1 MTSHQGDLLLSDED
15 RLPWLEPASPERARD
30 PRGALRWVVLG
41 LGALLLL
48 GLLIAGGLWLTRGGD
63 ATDGGGALIRAPQG
77 PYKVRPADPG
87 GMEVEGRGDASFAA
101 SEGETINGAI
111 DLAAQPEAP
120 VEGQVVTQAA
130 PPPPPPAASASRSAS
145 AAIPQSGG
153 RLTAAAPGTSARV
166 AQPSTGGSL
175 VQLGSFNSERR
186 AREAWTILSGRF
198 TVLADR
204 TPQVATGEVAG
215 RDVYRLRLD
224 AGSPAAAREL
234 CQRLRVGGEAC
245 LVIGG

>member
-1 MTSHQGDLLLSDED
+1 MDSHRGDLLLSEED
-15 RLPWLEPASPERARD
+15 RLPWLEPATPERQRD
-30 PRGALRWVVLG
+30 PRGSVRWVAIG

-63 ATDGGGALIRAPQG
+63 ATDGGGALIRAPEG
-77 PYKVRPADPG
+77 PYKVRPSEPG
-87 GMEVEGRGDASFAA
+87 GMEVEGRGDTSFAA
-101 SEGETINGAI
+101 SEGVTVNGAI

-120 VEGQVVTQAA
+120 IEGQVVTEAPEPA
-130 PPPPPPAASASRSAS
+130 PPARTGGSRSAS
-145 AAIPQSGG
+145 TAIPESSG
-153 RLTAAAPGTSARV
+153 RLSAAAPGAAVRSAQ
-166 AQPSTGGSL
+166 AGTGGSL

-198 TVLADR
+198 AVLADR